1 MTYRAAADAV
11 LIAHFAFVL
20 FVVFGGLLVL
30 RWPKLAWIHLP
41 AVAWAAFAEFSGS
54 ICPLTPLEIALRRGA
69 GDAGYGGDFIEHYVV
84 SLLYPDGLTREMQIV
99 LGAIVVALNVMFYV
113 AAARRRRAPSR

>member
-1 MTYRAAADAV
+1 VLSYFFFLLCSPAHPDLHSFPTRRSSDLPAGVQSLSEVMTYRAAADAV

-41 AVAWAAFAEFSGS
+41 AVAWARSEEHTSELQSRGHLV
-54 ICPLTPLEIALRRGA
+54 CRLLLEKKK
-69 GDAGYGGDFIEHYVV
+69 
-84 SLLYPDGLTREMQIV
+84 T
-99 LGAIVVALNVMFYV
+99 NV
-113 AAARRRRAPSR
+113 